1 MTQTSVDHS
10 GDAAAEVD
18 VRRSRKNRDI
28 GVLVFDGFSLSA
40 AGALFEVF
48 AVANEIHAQRSTGH
62 PLYDIRF
69 YSSKGGNIVWSSAIS
84 VRTFACDAGSA
95 HAFDALFVAG
105 GQGALRAARDAR
117 VIDWLRIVLPKA
129 AAVEAI
135 GEGRMLIDA
144 ARAGPHAI
152 DVTSRV
158 RVGGGGLGAA
168 RAALAIV

>member
-1 MTQTSVDHS
+1 M
-10 GDAAAEVD
+10 
-18 VRRSRKNRDI
+18 
-28 GVLVFDGFSLSA
+28 
-40 AGALFEVF
+40 FEVF

-117 VIDWLRIVLPKA
+117 VIDWLRIVLP
-129 AAVEAI
+129 
-135 GEGRMLIDA
+135 
-144 ARAGPHAI
+144 
-152 DVTSRV
+152 
-158 RVGGGGLGAA
+158 
-168 RAALAIV
+168 